1 MHLNSRAC
9 NGETL
14 CRRIE
19 IGMMTRRI
27 FAGTIVALLLSVS
40 SLAAACDLSCAFP
53 SMGAD
58 CHSEQTEPQGSSSGV
73 MKLDGMAMAGMTM
86 PETGSNANHQ
96 AVSAISRANASH
108 PSIGEMGPCE
118 KQSCDSDT
126 PVSARMT
133 RSIDS
138 QFHSILAN
146 TETPRANCAPTLFH
160 DARDDIAHYLPS
172 GKSPLRL
179 SLRV

>member
-1 MHLNSRAC
+1 
-9 NGETL
+9 
-14 CRRIE
+14 
-19 IGMMTRRI
+19 MMIKRI
-27 FAGTIVALLLSVS
+27 FVGSIVTLLLSVS

-53 SMGAD
+53 SMSAD
-58 CHSEQTEPQGSSSGV
+58 CHSEQTEPQDSLSGG
-73 MKLDGMAMAGMTM
+73 MKTDGMAMAGMTM
-86 PETGSNANHQ
+86 PEMGSGASQ
-96 AVSAISRANASH
+96 QTVSAISRTNSNH

-118 KQSCDSDT
+118 RQTCDSDT

-160 DARDDIAHYLPS
+160 DARDDIAQYRP
-172 GKSPLRL
+172 GDRSPLHL
-179 SLRV
+179 SLRI

>member
-1 MHLNSRAC
+1 MMI
-9 NGETL
+9 
-14 CRRIE
+14 RRILV
-19 IGMMTRRI
+19 GS
-27 FAGTIVALLLSVS
+27 IVALLLSVS

-58 CHSEQTEPQGSSSGV
+58 CHAEQTEPQDSSSGG
-73 MKLDGMAMAGMTM
+73 MKMDGMAMAGMTM
-86 PETGSNANHQ
+86 PEMGSSAYHQ
-96 AVSAISRANASH
+96 AISAISRTNASH
-108 PSIGEMGPCE
+108 ASIGEMGPCE

-133 RSIDS
+133 RSIDA
-138 QFHSILAN
+138 QFHSVLTD
-146 TETPRANCAPTLFH
+146 TETSRANCAPTLFH
-160 DARDDIAHYLPS
+160 DARDDIAHYLPG